1 VSSSWSAI
9 GVPWSTI
16 RATQFYDLIFKGVR
30 KLDVLP
36 VVPVPAG
43 FVLQPVDSAEVAGR
57 LAQLALAAP
66 AGRVPDFAG
75 PQVLSFAD
83 LQRAYGVAAGRPRP
97 VVSLWLPGLAK
108 IRAGAMLPADP
119 ETQYGNRTWADFLND
134 QLRGSRTV
142 P

>member
-1 VSSSWSAI
+1 
-9 GVPWSTI
+9 
-16 RATQFYDLIFKGVR
+16 
-30 KLDVLP
+30 VLP